1 MFPALVVMLLVVYQ
15 VVVVVSMVA
24 FFTKFQFHSS
34 LQFCQEQKVAWQE
47 RKETK
52 SLNVPDVANHKL
64 FFSLH
69 CCVLVPQ

>member
-34 LQFCQEQKVAWQE
+34 LQFCQEQKVA
-47 RKETK
+47 
-52 SLNVPDVANHKL
+52 
-64 FFSLH
+64 
-69 CCVLVPQ
+69 